1 MSDISQEVG
10 RNSRVESRPIAHG
23 RDQAIL
29 YILLLVG
36 LLVAWEG
43 IYMVVKQIKNQG
55 SDDDVVPDQAGNNA
69 ESGWY
74 RTDNLM

>member
-1 MSDISQEVG
+1 
-10 RNSRVESRPIAHG
+10 
-23 RDQAIL
+23 
-29 YILLLVG
+29 
-36 LLVAWEG
+36 
-43 IYMVVKQIKNQG
+43 MVVKQIKNQG